1 MQLIIPLLLTL
12 STLTACSSMNTVKA
26 WDKDILARPE
36 MALVDDKVVEYLDG
50 HIYFSKEGSVGG
62 QGMGGG
68 GCGCN

>member
-1 MQLIIPLLLTL
+1 MRTIFPLFLIL
-12 STLTACSSMNTVKA
+12 SILAGCSSMNTVKA
-26 WDKDILARPE
+26 WDKDILAKPE
-36 MALVDDKVVEYLDG
+36 MALVDNKIEEYLDG

>member
-1 MQLIIPLLLTL
+1 MKRLVLLGLAV
-12 STLTACSSMNTVKA
+12 STQAACSSMNTVNA

-36 MALVDDKVVEYLDG
+36 MALVDDKVVEYLDA
-50 HIYFSKEGSVGG
+50 HIYFSKEGSIGG

>member
-1 MQLIIPLLLTL
+1 MKLAILLGLVLT
-12 STLTACSSMNTVKA
+12 TQVACSSMNTVKA